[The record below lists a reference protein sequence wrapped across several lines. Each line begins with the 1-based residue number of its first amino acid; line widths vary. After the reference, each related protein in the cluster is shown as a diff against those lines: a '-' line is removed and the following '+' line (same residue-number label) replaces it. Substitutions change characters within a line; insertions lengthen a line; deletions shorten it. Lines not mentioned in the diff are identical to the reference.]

1 MKLSF
6 LQLNINGDSFWE
18 KLIPFLT
25 SHHFDILQLQEVTG
39 KDTLSGN
46 NNSTRDCFAELQK
59 VLDDK
64 YHGELAIA
72 ERYTSSDT
80 SYMGNATFYK
90 KDFTLLKKNII
101 PIYQHEGRFSSE
113 ETTFEK
119 VGRVLMH
126 LVLDINGTKLSLMNT
141 HFAWAKT
148 PLQQPH
154 HTEQGETLFNYLK
167 TIPAPFIFSADM
179 NVNPQQPIIQKIN
192 TLAENLTSKNGI
204 TNTLNP
210 RTHRAKQLFPPG
222 IAVDYIFVSK
232 DLETKTFTIIEEDFS
247 DHFGLSA
254 EIEI

>member
-1 MKLSF
+1 
-6 LQLNINGDSFWE
+6 
-18 KLIPFLT
+18 
-25 SHHFDILQLQEVTG
+25 
-39 KDTLSGN
+39 
-46 NNSTRDCFAELQK
+46 
-59 VLDDK
+59 
-64 YHGELAIA
+64 
-72 ERYTSSDT
+72 
-80 SYMGNATFYK
+80 MGNATFYK